1 MNWRN
6 HHVFMAAADD
16 GGSGGGSGGGAAGA
30 GAGGAA
36 AGAGA
41 GAAGAGGGD
50 GAAAGAGA
58 GSGAGTALSA
68 GAAAGGGQGGG
79 GAAAGGAAGAGGA
92 EPGIPDK
99 FVVKDAA
106 GQIDHA
112 ATALKLARE
121 GYLPLEKRLGS
132 GDAPPHS
139 IDGYKVNVPEAFKET
154 VKSEDL
160 AKTPGVQALLKDLHG
175 AGASQKVVDAA
186 ISAFMREGQALRAA
200 MPAMDAA
207 NCEAELR
214 QGEGWKTDEQYK
226 QQVSTAFTAGKAIFG
241 KDFDGIVKDYG
252 NDPRL
257 IRGLASIG
265 KEMQEDMPASPEAQA
280 QIQENLDQLM
290 ASKSYLNAN
299 DPQHAATMA
308 KVSALTA
315 KLAGQRPVQGGR
327 THSFK
332 TA

>member
-1 MNWRN
+1 M
-6 HHVFMAAADD
+6 
-16 GGSGGGSGGGAAGA
+16 
-30 GAGGAA
+30 
-36 AGAGA
+36 
-41 GAAGAGGGD
+41 
-50 GAAAGAGA
+50 
-58 GSGAGTALSA
+58 
-68 GAAAGGGQGGG
+68 
-79 GAAAGGAAGAGGA
+79 
-92 EPGIPDK
+92 
-99 FVVKDAA
+99 
-106 GQIDHA
+106 
-112 ATALKLARE
+112 
-121 GYLPLEKRLGS
+121 
-132 GDAPPHS
+132 
-139 IDGYKVNVPEAFKET
+139 PEAFKET
-154 VKSEDL
+154 VKSEDW
-160 AKTPGVQALLKDLHG
+160 AKTPGVQALKDLHG

-308 KVSALTA
+308 KVSAPPPSSPASAPCRAAARTA
-315 KLAGQRPVQGGR
+315 
-327 THSFK
+327 SK